1 MPVERQASC
10 AVVFADMSGSTK
22 LYVEIGDDA
31 ARQVVAGTLNRWSA
45 LAAQQTGRVVQLRGD
60 GMLCTFPTIDTALV
74 ATMAMRD
81 LPYPPSLSMHAGIH
95 VGPVLQEGEQLY
107 GDVVNVAARMSD
119 VAKRFEVVITEAA
132 FAQLGAARQPLFRA
146 IRNVPIKG
154 KPEPMN
160 IYLLPSPGPMVT
172 ELYSVAA
179 RSTNDRLQLRFG
191 DCVVIVDGKVTQ
203 CLIGRD
209 DECLIKVEHRLVS
222 RRHASVEFKAGR
234 FFLQDHST
242 NGTYVKDSGQ
252 PALVQR
258 EIYQL
263 KGRGV
268 ISLGVEPGENLG
280 GVIHFTTTGD

>member
-1 MPVERQASC
+1 MADSSSSRGSSR
-10 AVVFADMSGSTK
+10 VFIT
-22 LYVEIGDDA
+22 
-31 ARQVVAGTLNRWSA
+31 R
-45 LAAQQTGRVVQLRGD
+45 
-60 GMLCTFPTIDTALV
+60 
-74 ATMAMRD
+74 AT
-81 LPYPPSLSMHAGIH
+81 
-95 VGPVLQEGEQLY
+95 V
-107 GDVVNVAARMSD
+107 
-119 VAKRFEVVITEAA
+119 
-132 FAQLGAARQPLFRA
+132 RA

-179 RSTNDRLQLRFG
+179 RSTTDRLQLRFG
-191 DCVVIVDGKVTQ
+191 DRVVVVDARVTQ

-209 DECLIKVEHRLVS
+209 EECLLKIEHRLVS

-242 NGTYVKDSGQ
+242 NGTYVEDSGQ

-268 ISLGVEPGENLG
+268 ISLGLEPKENPG
-280 GVIHFTTTGD
+280 GVIHFATTVD